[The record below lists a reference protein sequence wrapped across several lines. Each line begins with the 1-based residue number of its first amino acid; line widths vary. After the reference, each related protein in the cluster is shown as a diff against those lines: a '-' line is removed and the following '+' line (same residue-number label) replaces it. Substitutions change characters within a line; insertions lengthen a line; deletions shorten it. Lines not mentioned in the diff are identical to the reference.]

1 MSAASARR
9 TASAALHAAVPDG
22 QDHQPPSPCVGPGSR
37 NSPPPHMPGRQLA
50 GDEPAGP
57 AAGRLPELRA
67 VRGEP

>member
-22 QDHQPPSPCVGPGSR
+22 QDHQTPSPCVGPGSR
-37 NSPPPHMPGRQLA
+37 NSTPRTCRA